1 MSPITRESS
10 SIRSLSCSYVSK
22 TSFNSRLS
30 AFSLGE
36 SNTDSSTKK
45 NTMPNK
51 AEASK
56 KRLVSRKRWR
66 QVRSTLWYANVKGSY
81 IYFVFRMAGGF
92 PVILESL
99 KSRQS

>member
-1 MSPITRESS
+1 MIPKS
-10 SIRSLSCSYVSK
+10 
-22 TSFNSRLS
+22 
-30 AFSLGE
+30 
-36 SNTDSSTKK
+36 
-45 NTMPNK
+45 
-51 AEASK
+51 AEATK
-56 KRLVSRKRWR
+56 NRVPSRSRWR